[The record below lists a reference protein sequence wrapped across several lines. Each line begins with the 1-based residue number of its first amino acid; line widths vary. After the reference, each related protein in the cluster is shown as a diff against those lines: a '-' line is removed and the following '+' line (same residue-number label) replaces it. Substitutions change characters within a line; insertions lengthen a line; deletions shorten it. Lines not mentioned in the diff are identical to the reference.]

1 MTDQKDDIELRS
13 EKIRNLIGQ
22 IPPVIVRAG
31 ISVIFVITLLLLVGS
46 WYFRYEYNIKTIA
59 TVSQNSENL
68 IIILKIPANEIS
80 KIKSGQKVILN
91 FNNIPNLYNENIV
104 TEIQTVPNTIEV
116 TKDGGFYMVEI
127 NITEKTKT
135 ETGKTLSIRTKIQAD
150 AEIVTD
156 KTSLFDR
163 ITEPVRTLFNKRE

>member
-1 MTDQKDDIELRS
+1 MADQKDNIELRS
-13 EKIRNLIGQ
+13 EKVRNLIGL

-31 ISVIFVITLLLLVGS
+31 ISVIFVITLLLLIGS

-59 TVSQNSENL
+59 TVSQNTEYL

-104 TEIQTVPNTIEV
+104 TEIQTVPNILEV
-116 TKDGGFYMVEI
+116 TEDGGFYMVEI
-127 NITEKTKT
+127 NLPEKTNT
-135 ETGKTLSIRTKIQAD
+135 VTGKTLSIRTKTQAN

-156 KTSLFDR
+156 KISLLGR

>member
-1 MTDQKDDIELRS
+1 MADQKDNIELRS
-13 EKIRNLIGQ
+13 EKVRNLIGL

-31 ISVIFVITLLLLVGS
+31 ISVIFVITLLLLIGS

-59 TVSQNSENL
+59 TVSQNTEYL

-104 TEIQTVPNTIEV
+104 TEIQTVPNILEV
-116 TKDGGFYMVEI
+116 TEDGGFYMVEI
-127 NITEKTKT
+127 NLPEKTNT
-135 ETGKTLSIRTKIQAD
+135 VTGIPLSLRTKTQAN

-156 KTSLFDR
+156 KISLLGR